1 VKPLGL
7 TSKGGPR
14 GALSAALALV
24 LFGGAALVA
33 LHDWALLG
41 GSGLDDFVNGPLYD
55 AVILSAGLA
64 ALLKADA
71 DRAERAAWL
80 LIATAVLA
88 WGAAEVYWT
97 AALEGDAT
105 VPLPSLADAGY
116 LAYYPLAA
124 AGLLQLVRTHWR
136 TLDWRLWTDAL
147 IAALGTAALGT
158 AAIFEFVAE
167 RTSGSLLE
175 RATVL
180 AYPLGDIMMLA
191 LVVGVIALT
200 GWRPGRT
207 WTLLLLGL
215 ASLAAADVAYTLAEN
230 GAAIPGGNWIEPL
243 YLLGAVCIGAVAWQ
257 APARRI
263 RADTGVEGWRKLIVP
278 GFFAAVMIVLFA
290 LQYATT
296 GNLLTVAL
304 TASTVLA
311 IIARLAVSVREN
323 ERLLEEVQTD
333 YLTGLGNQ
341 PRFQRDLASRCRRA
355 GEEPLT
361 LLLLDLNG
369 FKRYNDTFG
378 HPAGD
383 AMLTRLGAQLR
394 AAVADEQTSAYRI
407 GGDEFAVLSAGG
419 GSALRALVDDA
430 TAALSAD
437 GPGFALSP
445 ACGHVRVPLEAD
457 DPAEVVQ
464 LADVRMYAKKE
475 STRPEPRSSTV
486 PSPDHAAARW
496 EGAGIVR
503 AGEPSTV
510 PDPSSH
516 PLPNRES
523 IEQRP

>member
-1 VKPLGL
+1 VIASERL
-7 TSKGGPR
+7 SKGRRR
-14 GALSAALALV
+14 GALRTVVGLV
-24 LFGGAALVA
+24 LFGGAILVA
-33 LHDWALLG
+33 LHDWLQIG
-41 GSGLDDFVNGPLYD
+41 GSGLDDAVNGPLYD
-55 AVILSAGLA
+55 AVIMAAGLA

-80 LIATAVLA
+80 LIGAALLT
-88 WGAAEVYWT
+88 WGAAEIYWT

-105 VPLPSLADAGY
+105 VPIPSPADAAY

-124 AGLLQLVRTHWR
+124 AGLLQLVRTHWS

-175 RATVL
+175 RATIL
-180 AYPLGDIMMLA
+180 AYPLGDILMLA

-215 ASLAAADVAYTLAEN
+215 AALAAADVAYTLAEN
-230 GAAIPGGNWIEPL
+230 GAAISGGEWIEPL

-263 RADTGVEGWRKLIVP
+263 RADTGLEGWRKLIVP
-278 GFFAAVMIVLFA
+278 SFFAAVMIVLFA
-290 LQYATT
+290 IQYATT

-304 TASTVLA
+304 TAATVLA
-311 IIARLAVSVREN
+311 IIARLAISVREN

-341 PRFQRDLASRCRRA
+341 PRFQRDLVSRCQRGA
-355 GEEPLT
+355 AEPLT

-394 AAVADEQTSAYRI
+394 AAVGDEGTTAYRI
-407 GGDEFAVLSAGG
+407 GGDEFAVLSVGG
-419 GSALRALVDDA
+419 GSALKALSEAAV
-430 TAALSAD
+430 TALSAS
-437 GPGFALSP
+437 GPGYELSA
-445 ACGHVRVPLEAD
+445 ACGSVRVPLEAQ
-457 DPAEVVQ
+457 DPTEILQ
-464 LADVRMYAKKE
+464 LADVRMYAQKE
-475 STRPEPRSSTV
+475 SRA
-486 PSPDHAAARW
+486 PSAARW
-496 EGAGIVR
+496 EGAGMVR

-510 PDPSSH
+510 PDPSPP

-523 IEQRP
+523 IEQGS

>member
-1 VKPLGL
+1 M
-7 TSKGGPR
+7 
-14 GALSAALALV
+14 LSAAIALV
-24 LFGGAALVA
+24 LFGGAILVA
-33 LHDWALLG
+33 LHDWVLIG
-41 GSGLDDFVNGPLYD
+41 GSGLDRAVNGPLYD
-55 AVILSAGLA
+55 AVIFAAGLA

-71 DRAERAAWL
+71 DRAERLAWL
-80 LIATAVLA
+80 LIGAALLA
-88 WGAAEVYWT
+88 WSAAEIYWT
-97 AALEGDAT
+97 AALDGDAT
-105 VPLPSLADAGY
+105 VPIPSPADAAY

-124 AGLLQLVRTHWR
+124 AGLLQLVRTHWS
-136 TLDWRLWTDAL
+136 TLDWRLWTDSL

-175 RATVL
+175 RATIL
-180 AYPLGDIMMLA
+180 AYPLGDVLMLA

-207 WTLLLLGL
+207 WTLLLVGL
-215 ASLAAADVAYTLAEN
+215 AALAAADVAYTLAEN
-230 GAAIPGGNWIEPL
+230 GASIPGGEWIEPI

-263 RADTGVEGWRKLIVP
+263 RADTGLEGWRKLLVP

-290 LQYATT
+290 IQYATT
-296 GNLLTVAL
+296 GNLLTVVL
-304 TASTVLA
+304 TAATVLA

-355 GEEPLT
+355 SEEPLS

-394 AAVADEQTSAYRI
+394 AATADERTTAYRI
-407 GGDEFAVLSAGG
+407 GGDEFAVLSVGG
-419 GSALRALVDDA
+419 GSGLKPLVEA
-430 TAALSAD
+430 ASAALSSK
-437 GPGFALSP
+437 GPGYELSA
-445 ACGHVRVPLEAD
+445 ACGSVRLPLEAD
-457 DPAEVVQ
+457 DPTEVLQ
-464 LADVRMYAKKE
+464 LADVRMYAQKE
-475 STRPEPRSSTV
+475 SRSLMAV
-486 PSPDHAAARW
+486 RW
-496 EGAGIVR
+496 EGAGTVR

-510 PDPSSH
+510 PDPSPRS
-516 PLPNRES
+516 LANRES
-523 IEQRP
+523 VEQGS

>member
-1 VKPLGL
+1 VKAVARTPKRGL
-7 TSKGGPR
+7 R
-14 GALSAALALV
+14 SAFRAAVAVV
-24 LFGGAALVA
+24 LFGGATLVA
-33 LHDWALLG
+33 LHDWALIG
-41 GSGLDDFVNGPLYD
+41 GSGLDQAVNGPLYD
-55 AVILSAGLA
+55 AVILAAGLA

-71 DRAERAAWL
+71 DRGERAAWL
-80 LIATAVLA
+80 LIGAALLT

-105 VPLPSLADAGY
+105 VPIPSAADAAY

-124 AGLLQLVRTHWR
+124 AGLLQLVRTHWS

-147 IAALGTAALGT
+147 IAALGTAALGA
-158 AAIFEFVAE
+158 AAIFEFVAD

-180 AYPLGDIMMLA
+180 AYPLGDILMLA

-215 ASLAAADVAYTLAEN
+215 AALAAADVSYTLVEN
-230 GAAIPGGNWIEPL
+230 GAALPRGDWIEPL

-278 GFFAAVMIVLFA
+278 GFFAAAMIVLFA
-290 LQYATT
+290 IQYATT

-304 TASTVLA
+304 TAATVLA
-311 IIARLAVSVREN
+311 IIARLAASVREN

-355 GEEPLT
+355 AEEPLT

-383 AMLTRLGAQLR
+383 AMLTRLGGQLR
-394 AAVADEQTSAYRI
+394 AAVGDERTTAYRI
-407 GGDEFAVLSAGG
+407 GGDEFAVLSVGG
-419 GSALRALVDDA
+419 GSALNGLNEAAVEALCA
-430 TAALSAD
+430 S
-437 GPGFALSP
+437 GPGYGVSA
-445 ACGHVRVPLEAD
+445 ACGAVRVPLEAS
-457 DPAEVVQ
+457 DPTEVLQ

-475 STRPEPRSSTV
+475 SMRPGRRSDDSDLDAIAELAEP
-486 PSPDHAAARW
+486 D
-496 EGAGIVR
+496 
-503 AGEPSTV
+503 
-510 PDPSSH
+510 
-516 PLPNRES
+516 RES
-523 IEQRP
+523 VEQSP

>member
-1 VKPLGL
+1 MVR
-7 TSKGGPR
+7 TRKGGLR
-14 GALSAALALV
+14 GALSAAVALV
-24 LFGGAALVA
+24 LFGGALLVA
-33 LHDWALLG
+33 LHDWVLIG
-41 GSGLDDFVNGPLYD
+41 GSGLDSAVNGPLYD
-55 AVILSAGLA
+55 AVILAAGLA

-80 LIATAVLA
+80 LIGAGLLA
-88 WGAAEVYWT
+88 WGAAEIYWT

-105 VPLPSLADAGY
+105 VPIPSPADAAY

-124 AGLLQLVRTHWR
+124 AGLLQLVQTHWS

-147 IAALGTAALGT
+147 IAALGTAALGA
-158 AAIFEFVAE
+158 AAIFSFVAD

-175 RATVL
+175 QATIL
-180 AYPLGDIMMLA
+180 AYPLGDIFMLA

-215 ASLAAADVAYTLAEN
+215 AALAAADVAYTLAEN
-230 GAAIPGGNWIEPL
+230 GAAIPGGAWIEPL

-263 RADTGVEGWRKLIVP
+263 RADTGVEGWRRLIVP

-290 LQYATT
+290 VQYATT

-355 GEEPLT
+355 EQEPLT

-383 AMLTRLGAQLR
+383 AMLTQLGGELR
-394 AAVADEQTSAYRI
+394 AAVGDGQTTAYRI
-407 GGDEFAVLSAGG
+407 GGDEFAVLSVGS
-419 GSALRALVDDA
+419 GSALNGLAETAIAAL
-430 TAALSAD
+430 TANGPGYALSA
-437 GPGFALSP
+437 
-445 ACGHVRVPLEAD
+445 ACGAVRVPLEAD
-457 DPAEVVQ
+457 DPTEILQ
-464 LADVRMYAKKE
+464 LADVRMYAQKE
-475 STRPEPRSSTV
+475 SRS
-486 PSPDHAAARW
+486 PAAARW
-496 EGAGIVR
+496 EGTRVVR
-503 AGEPSTV
+503 AGEPSTA
-510 PDPSSH
+510 PGPSMH
-516 PLPNRES
+516 PLTDRES
-523 IEQRP
+523 VEQGS